1 MMVLDTEFQSN
12 FQSGGNLF
20 DTIMQLQG
28 EVFREMDGRRT
39 LRFQQAGKS
48 YFIKLHFGVGWKEIW
63 KNLRQFKLPITG
75 AKNEWRA
82 IQRLNQLQVDT
93 MHLVGYGSRGFNPA
107 KKQSFVITED
117 LVNTQSLEDFCK
129 SWSASSPLG
138 GDMLQIKR
146 KLIERIAWIAKTL
159 HENGVNHRDFYLVHF
174 LLDITPT
181 VPELAQGKITASLI
195 DLHRVLIRR
204 HTPIRWRTKDIGAL
218 YFSSMDIGLTKRD
231 IFRFMHDY
239 SGRSLRETLHKDQK
253 FWLAAQA
260 RAVKLYNKL
269 YHCDPESPQRMGL
282 MRAVKKQ

>member
-1 MMVLDTEFQSN
+1 MMTLDTEFQSG
-12 FQSGGNLF
+12 FQSEENLF

-39 LRFQQAGKS
+39 LRFQHAGKC
-48 YFIKLHFGVGWKEIW
+48 YFAKLHFGVGWKEIW
-63 KNLRQFKLPITG
+63 KNLRQFKLPIID

-107 KKQSFVITED
+107 KKQSFVITEE

-129 SWSASSPLG
+129 PWKALSHLS
-138 GDMLQIKR
+138 GDMLKIKR
-146 KLIERIAWIAKTL
+146 QLIERIARIGKTL

-181 VPELAQGKITASLI
+181 LPELAQGKITASLI
-195 DLHRVLIRR
+195 DLHRVLVQRY
-204 HTPIRWRTKDIGAL
+204 TPMRWRIKDIGAL
-218 YFSSMDIGLTKRD
+218 YFSSLDIGLTKRD
-231 IFRFMHDY
+231 IFRFMRAY
-239 SGRSLRETLHKDQK
+239 SGRPLRETLHKDKK

-269 YHCDPESPQRMGL
+269 YHCDPKAPQRMGF
-282 MRAVKKQ
+282 M

>member
-1 MMVLDTEFQSN
+1 MMVLDTEFR
-12 FQSGGNLF
+12 SGFLSRVNLF

-28 EVFREMDGRRT
+28 EAFREMDGRRT
-39 LRFQQAGKS
+39 LRFQHAGKS

-117 LVNTQSLEDFCK
+117 LVNTQSLEDFCQPWK
-129 SWSASSPLG
+129 ALSPLG
-138 GDMLQIKR
+138 GDMLKIKR
-146 KLIERIAWIAKTL
+146 QLIEHIAWIGKTL
-159 HENGVNHRDFYLVHF
+159 HGNGVNHRDFYLVHF

-181 VPELAQGKITASLI
+181 LPELAQGKITASLI
-195 DLHRVLIRR
+195 DLHRVLIQRY
-204 HTPIRWRTKDIGAL
+204 TPMRWRIKDIGAL
-218 YFSSMDIGLTKRD
+218 YFSSLDIGLTKRD
-231 IFRFMHDY
+231 IFRFMCAY

-253 FWLAAQA
+253 FWLATQA

-269 YHCDPESPQRMGL
+269 YQCNPKSAQRMGL
-282 MRAVKKQ
+282 L

>member
-1 MMVLDTEFQSN
+1 MMVLDSG
-12 FQSGGNLF
+12 FQSGFQSRVNLF

-39 LRFQQAGKS
+39 LRFQHAGKS

-63 KNLRQFKLPITG
+63 KNLRQFKLPIIG

-107 KKQSFVITED
+107 RKQSFVITED
-117 LVNTQSLEDFCK
+117 LVNTRSLEDFCQP
-129 SWSASSPLG
+129 WRTSSPLG
-138 GDMLQIKR
+138 GDILQIKR
-146 KLIERIAWIAKTL
+146 QLIERLAWIGKTL

-174 LLDITPT
+174 LLDMTPT
-181 VPELAQGKITASLI
+181 ESEMAQGKITASLI

-204 HTPIRWRTKDIGAL
+204 YTPVRWRIKDVGAL
-218 YFSSMDIGLTKRD
+218 YFSCLDIGLTKRD
-231 IFRFMHDY
+231 LFRFMRAY
-239 SGRSLRETLHKDQK
+239 SGRSLRETLHEDQK

-269 YHCDPESPQRMGL
+269 YHCDPQSLQRMGL
-282 MRAVKKQ
+282 M

>member
-1 MMVLDTEFQSN
+1 MMVLDSG
-12 FQSGGNLF
+12 FQSGFQSRVNLF

-39 LRFQQAGKS
+39 LRFQHAGKS

-63 KNLRQFKLPITG
+63 KNLRQFKLPIIG

-107 KKQSFVITED
+107 RKQSFVITED
-117 LVNTQSLEDFCK
+117 LVNTRSLEDFCQP
-129 SWSASSPLG
+129 WRTASPLR
-138 GDMLQIKR
+138 GDILQIKR
-146 KLIERIAWIAKTL
+146 QLIERLAWIGKTL

-174 LLDITPT
+174 LLGMTPT
-181 VPELAQGKITASLI
+181 ESEMAQGKITASLI

-204 HTPIRWRTKDIGAL
+204 YTPVRWRIKDVGAL
-218 YFSSMDIGLTKRD
+218 YFSCLDIGLTKRD
-231 IFRFMHDY
+231 LFRFMCAY
-239 SGRSLRETLHKDQK
+239 SGRSLREILHEDQK

-269 YHCDPESPQRMGL
+269 YHCDPQSLQRMGL
-282 MRAVKKQ
+282 M

>member
-1 MMVLDTEFQSN
+1 MMVLESG
-12 FQSGGNLF
+12 FQSGFQSRVNLF

-39 LRFQQAGKS
+39 LRFQHTGKS

-63 KNLRQFKLPITG
+63 KNLRQFKLPIIG

-107 KKQSFVITED
+107 RMQSFVITED
-117 LVNTQSLEDFCK
+117 LVNTRSLEDFCQP
-129 SWSASSPLG
+129 WRASSPLR
-138 GDMLQIKR
+138 GDILQIKR
-146 KLIERIAWIAKTL
+146 QLIERLAWTGKTL

-181 VPELAQGKITASLI
+181 ESEMAQGKITASLI

-204 HTPIRWRTKDIGAL
+204 HTPLRWRIKDIGAL
-218 YFSSMDIGLTKRD
+218 YFSCLDIGLTKRD
-231 IFRFMHDY
+231 LFRFMCAY
-239 SGRSLRETLHKDQK
+239 SGRSLRETLHEDQK

-269 YHCDPESPQRMGL
+269 YHCDPQSLQRMGL
-282 MRAVKKQ
+282 M

>member
-1 MMVLDTEFQSN
+1 MMVLDSG
-12 FQSGGNLF
+12 FQSGFQSRVNLF

-39 LRFQQAGKS
+39 LRFQHAGKS

-63 KNLRQFKLPITG
+63 KNLRQFKLPVVG

-107 KKQSFVITED
+107 RKQSFVITED
-117 LVNTQSLEDFCK
+117 LVNTRSLEDFCQP
-129 SWSASSPLG
+129 WRASSPLR

-146 KLIERIAWIAKTL
+146 QLIERLAWTGKTL

-181 VPELAQGKITASLI
+181 ESEMARGKITASLI

-204 HTPIRWRTKDIGAL
+204 HTPLRWRIKDIGAL
-218 YFSSMDIGLTKRD
+218 YFSCLDIGLTKRD
-231 IFRFMHDY
+231 LFRFMCAY
-239 SGRSLRETLHKDQK
+239 SGRSLRDTLHEDQK
-253 FWLAAQA
+253 LWLAAQA

-269 YHCDPESPQRMGL
+269 YHCDPQSLQRMGL
-282 MRAVKKQ
+282 M